1 MVIMAAVALFIAAK
15 AKKPQSNRNSW
26 DFMSVSDLSAR
37 RLDIRALR
45 SELDHGASDDVS
57 GSQQFEIFIDLFET
71 SGLDRVNLARRG
83 ERHDPYSDR

>member
-1 MVIMAAVALFIAAK
+1 M
-15 AKKPQSNRNSW
+15 N
-26 DFMSVSDLSAR
+26 VSDLSAR
-37 RLDIRALR
+37 RLR

-71 SGLDRVNLARRG
+71 SGLDRVNLARRS

>member
-15 AKKPQSNRNSW
+15 AKKPQSIRNNW

-37 RLDIRALR
+37 RLDVRALR

-57 GSQQFEIFIDLFET
+57 GSQQFEIFIALFELVALT
-71 SGLDRVNLARRG
+71 V
-83 ERHDPYSDR
+83 

>member
-26 DFMSVSDLSAR
+26 DLMSVSDLSAR

-71 SGLDRVNLARRG
+71 SRVNLARRG